1 MILKEYT
8 AVNATI
14 LITQDRYLYQGIK
27 NYFPDVIRLYSV
39 DRRSFSYGYKEYAVL
54 VDSRLPLEQWEN
66 IITSAEKAEAPV
78 RCIMLDMR
86 HSELSPL
93 RLKWSL
99 DMSMPYR
106 DIEGL
111 FWLLQKVKLD
121 RQAGEWFYAM
131 RLSQEER
138 KMMMWLRKGLP
149 MEAVAEKLC
158 TSLKSL
164 YRRRNELH
172 ERLGLAN
179 FNEACL
185 LIYTDEEQQYP

>member
-1 MILKEYT
+1 MLKGYA

-14 LITQDRYLYQGIK
+14 LITQDHLLYQGIK
-27 NYFPDVIRLYSV
+27 NYFPDVILLRSV
-39 DRRSFSYGYKEYAVL
+39 GRRSFSYGYTEYAIL
-54 VDSRLPLEQWEN
+54 VDSRLPLAQWEN
-66 IITSAEKAEAPV
+66 IITSAEKTGTPV

-93 RLKWSL
+93 RQKWSL
-99 DMSMPYR
+99 DMSMPHPGV
-106 DIEGL
+106 EAL

-138 KMMMWLRKGLP
+138 KMMAWLRQGLP
-149 MEAVAEKLC
+149 MEAVAEKLN

-164 YRRRNELH
+164 YRRRTELY
-172 ERLGLAN
+172 ERLGLSN

-185 LIYTDEEQQYP
+185 LIFTDEEQNYP

>member
-1 MILKEYT
+1 
-8 AVNATI
+8 
-14 LITQDRYLYQGIK
+14 
-27 NYFPDVIRLYSV
+27 
-39 DRRSFSYGYKEYAVL
+39 
-54 VDSRLPLEQWEN
+54 
-66 IITSAEKAEAPV
+66 
-78 RCIMLDMR
+78 
-86 HSELSPL
+86 
-93 RLKWSL
+93 
-99 DMSMPYR
+99 MSMPYR

-111 FWLLQKVKLD
+111 FWVLQKVKLD

-164 YRRRNELH
+164 YRRRNELY

>member
-1 MILKEYT
+1 MD
-8 AVNATI
+8 ATI

-27 NYFPDVIRLYSV
+27 NYFPDVILLHSV
-39 DRRSFSYGYKEYAVL
+39 GRRSFSYGYKEYVIL
-54 VDSRLPLEQWEN
+54 VDSRLPLAQWEN

-78 RCIMLDMR
+78 RCLVLDMR
-86 HSELSPL
+86 HTELFPL
-93 RLKWSL
+93 RQKWSL

-111 FWLLQKVKLD
+111 FWVLQKVKLD
-121 RQAGEWFYAM
+121 RQAGEWFYTM
-131 RLSQEER
+131 RLSEEER

-164 YRRRNELH
+164 YRRRNELY